1 MFIFEE
7 ILKKKKKILLCIIS
21 NKISECMFEKIKD
34 SSKHFALLS
43 TDCFIV
49 PYLGNLDRPTAEI
62 FIKLKDS
69 FEICNNL
76 MLSQ

>member
-7 ILKKKKKILLCIIS
+7 ILKKQNKTTCMIS
-21 NKISECMFEKIKD
+21 NEISECMFEKTKD

-69 FEICNNL
+69 FF
-76 MLSQ
+76 